1 MNMHK
6 LIIAAAF
13 LFLISCKG
21 EQDNS
26 APAEKISP
34 DLLNN
39 PATANPTDAEKK
51 LPAFEFAEST
61 FDFGSIKSGTEI
73 THEYHFRNSGNADL
87 LISEA
92 SGSCGC
98 TVPEWPKN
106 PISPGDEGVIKVTFN
121 STGMSGQIAKTVTIL
136 ANTIPS
142 TKVLTISGE
151 VVK

>member
-1 MNMHK
+1 MNK
-6 LIIAAAF
+6 LIITAAM
-13 LFLISCKG
+13 LFLLACKG

-26 APAEKISP
+26 AQATEKISP

-39 PATANPTDAEKK
+39 PATAGAPEGENKM
-51 LPAFEFAEST
+51 PAFEFDEST
-61 FDFGSIKSGTEI
+61 FDFGSIKSGAEV
-73 THEYHFRNSGNADL
+73 THEYRFKNSGNAPL

-98 TVPEWPKN
+98 TVPQWPKN
-106 PISPGDEGVIKVTFN
+106 PIAPGDGGVIKVTFN
-121 STGMSGQIAKTVTIL
+121 STGISGQVAKTVTIL

-151 VVK
+151 VTK